1 MLTWHSLVS
10 LINCWPV
17 GKSVPYLAWRESAPK
32 QLVWGTGLL
41 REKKGGWGLSTH
53 ALIFLCSWLRIW
65 FWLAMVAK
73 KKGTAYE
80 ILGYSEN
87 YVKSC
92 GLAPALEIPGPYSR
106 GKTVCCSDSLWTW
119 ESSVS
124 VTFLHQSSLAC
135 SSLLGNPS
143 VCLFVCET
151 RFCYVV
157 QALVLVMGWE
167 WPQTHG
173 NPLTPISWMLGPAL

>member
-1 MLTWHSLVS
+1 
-10 LINCWPV
+10 
-17 GKSVPYLAWRESAPK
+17 
-32 QLVWGTGLL
+32 
-41 REKKGGWGLSTH
+41 
-53 ALIFLCSWLRIW
+53 
-65 FWLAMVAK
+65 
-73 KKGTAYE
+73 
-80 ILGYSEN
+80 
-87 YVKSC
+87 
-92 GLAPALEIPGPYSR
+92 
-106 GKTVCCSDSLWTW
+106 
-119 ESSVS
+119 